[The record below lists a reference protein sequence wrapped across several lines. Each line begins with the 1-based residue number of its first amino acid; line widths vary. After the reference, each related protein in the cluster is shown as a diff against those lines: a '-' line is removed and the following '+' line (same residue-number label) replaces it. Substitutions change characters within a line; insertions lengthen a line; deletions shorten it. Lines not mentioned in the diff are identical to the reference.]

1 MHNLTDILISCFDKL
16 YKIEDVKRVDD
27 IPAIRIDYYAEQ
39 WEIVTE
45 VEING
50 KSETIELYF
59 GFCKSFPYTLPDV
72 YFPSKQFGYLPHIDS
87 LSGKLCLIDDG
98 ASYSIDNP
106 YELIRYCLKRSKIL
120 IKEGVDS
127 KNIEDFSIEINSYWL
142 RAYDGEPKV
151 SKHWLIYGG
160 FPTETCVL
168 KALLYRQA
176 VLGGKKGKTRIK
188 GLLLPQNNEE
198 INIERYLKNNNN
210 VETIDVLF
218 VKNVNIPIKAPYSL
232 TFQRLLDIISS
243 TEDRKAIKQYIS
255 ANTGGIIVFQLSEA
269 SIGGIWIGKVNCF
282 KKGFRKNVLTVY
294 DILLRF
300 ERKNQ
305 LQQRLYGDLYSSHR
319 IAMRT
324 AGIEMTEQKFVIAG
338 LGSIGSN
345 LVYFLNGWNNASFTL
360 IDNDRFRTENIGRH
374 LLGFQYI
381 NQSKV
386 EAVADYLRSIRP
398 EKEVETYIDDF
409 QNVFENYYE
418 KLNTCSALFLCT
430 GDAMTEKFV
439 VDALH
444 SDIMKQP
451 TFILWLEPFGI
462 AGHLVYINPMQMP
475 KNFVLYKDKGS
486 MLYKYNLLAPIE
498 YEINADRFTKKDAG
512 CNGEYALYSGNDV
525 TLMLSAFYPYI
536 NKLIQQPEQS
546 KCYRWVGNIKLAQEK
561 GFKLTIETSSTIIG
575 HVEELPL

>member
-243 TEDRKAIKQYIS
+243 TEDRKAIKQYIN

-444 SDIMKQP
+444 SDNMKQP

-498 YEINADRFTKKDAG
+498 YEINADRFTKKG
-512 CNGEYALYSGNDV
+512 CRLQWRICSLFG
-525 TLMLSAFYPYI
+525 
-536 NKLIQQPEQS
+536 
-546 KCYRWVGNIKLAQEK
+546 
-561 GFKLTIETSSTIIG
+561 
-575 HVEELPL
+575 